1 MTQRSPYTYNFY
13 FFVTFIFRAAVKEEY
28 NKILETDN
36 YRGTAKVSCTVQPCT
51 VQCGTVQYSPWL
63 CPLQVWDLSGP

>member
-28 NKILETDN
+28 NKILETDY